1 MWLGSI
7 EHIPPERLG
16 GVGSMEI
23 IWIRTVDCLEQLGSN
38 IWYLV
43 IDRNPEEGRQGGKI
57 RSFGSILES
66 DRIIVETRFNRRME
80 SLLREIDDLQK
91 SHEIG

>member
-1 MWLGSI
+1 
-7 EHIPPERLG
+7 
-16 GVGSMEI
+16 MEI

-43 IDRNPEEGRQGGKI
+43 IDRNPEKGRKGGKI

-66 DRIIVETRFNRRME
+66 DRITVETRFNRRME
-80 SLLREIDDLQK
+80 SLLREIDELQK